1 MYDGVSILLQS
12 TSWWHFLIPKL
23 LFLDFAGMCLKL
35 IMLDVYGIVQKGDT
49 QVIAFG
55 DKRVGIKNTFVRK
68 CAVIPSVFVTQSLTL
83 ENKVSI
89 ASLLASLLK
98 SKNPSFIPFW
108 IFSVLVYQII
118 WARIVMTLTFV
129 QNYDPATFEMST
141 ISFTLAVEDLNL
153 DGSSIV
159 YCALRVQRLRGT
171 RS

>member
-1 MYDGVSILLQS
+1 
-12 TSWWHFLIPKL
+12 
-23 LFLDFAGMCLKL
+23 MCLKL

-89 ASLLASLLK
+89 ASLIAFLLTCV
-98 SKNPSFIPFW
+98 KNPSFIPFW

-118 WARIVMTLTFV
+118 
-129 QNYDPATFEMST
+129 
-141 ISFTLAVEDLNL
+141 
-153 DGSSIV
+153 
-159 YCALRVQRLRGT
+159 
-171 RS
+171 